1 MDCMGT
7 PDLLAPG
14 VLADYA
20 GRDFA
25 TPQERE
31 RLRKLIG
38 YVLHADTPAERDET
52 LVVACADPTNA
63 ILSFRNLA
71 LQRKERETC

>member
-1 MDCMGT
+1 MGV
-7 PDLLAPG
+7 PDLLAPD

-20 GRDFA
+20 RRAAA

-52 LVVACADPTNA
+52 IVVACADPTNA
-63 ILSFRNLA
+63 ITSFRDLA
-71 LQRKERETC
+71 LQRKAREAA